1 MRHCV
6 EAGRASGAASSSQ
19 ESGMKSIRAAL
30 ASLLVALSSGAGAQV
45 VTPEGFEYST
55 WVG

>member
-1 MRHCV
+1 
-6 EAGRASGAASSSQ
+6 
-19 ESGMKSIRAAL
+19 MKSIRAAL